1 MKRQTRMLKILA
13 TLVMS
18 MIGGAWLLSN
28 VGGRLTHDPTKPA
41 LLLRAQ
47 GQAEPPAFSG
57 LRRWR
62 EVVVRCELAPAFN
75 ILPGNMLGSPRQAH
89 LAVDPRGL
97 IRPQPAWRGRETSE
111 DLDSSLVIRIEL
123 TPSASKLSPMQ
134 SEALG
139 SLLELLATELEPP
152 VRHLRCENQHP
163 NVVGLAH
170 QLRGVLQDRPAFSIT
185 E

>member
-1 MKRQTRMLKILA
+1 MLKILA

-28 VGGRLTHDPTKPA
+28 VGGRLARNPAKPT

-47 GQAEPPAFSG
+47 GPAEPPAFSG
-57 LRRWR
+57 PRRWR
-62 EVVVRCELAPAFN
+62 EVVVRCAVAPVFN
-75 ILPGNMLGSPRQAH
+75 ILPGNMLGAPRQAH

-97 IRPQPAWRGRETSE
+97 IRPQPAWHGRETID
-111 DLDSSLVIRIEL
+111 DLDPSLVIRVEL

-139 SLLELLATELEPP
+139 SLLELLATELDPP
-152 VRHLRCENQHP
+152 VRRLRCENQHP

-170 QLRGVLQDRPAFSIT
+170 QLRGVLQDRPTFPII